1 MPSRTPSRRYPTV
14 EEARRTLAAEAWR
27 PLIDF
32 IVATGPRR
40 SRVFGEFGLT
50 PNDGRALASL
60 AATTGRSMGSLAEE
74 WGCDA
79 STATWVVDRLVAK
92 GLAERR
98 ELAGDRRVKLVAL
111 TASGERLR
119 RAIRERVHEAP
130 PELLELS
137 DDELRALRD
146 AATKLPGDREG

>member
-1 MPSRTPSRRYPTV
+1 MPSRDRK
-14 EEARRTLAAEAWR
+14 ARLAAEAWR

-40 SRVFGEFGLT
+40 SRVFGEMGLT

-60 AATTGRSMGSLAEE
+60 DRTDGRAMRSLADL

-79 STATWVVDRLVAK
+79 STATWVVDRLVAR

-98 ELAGDRRVKLVAL
+98 DHETDRRVKLVAL
-111 TASGERLR
+111 TPSGEDVRDR
-119 RAIRERVHEAP
+119 IRDRIHEAP

-137 DDELRALRD
+137 EGELRALRD
-146 AATKLPGDREG
+146 AARKLPLER